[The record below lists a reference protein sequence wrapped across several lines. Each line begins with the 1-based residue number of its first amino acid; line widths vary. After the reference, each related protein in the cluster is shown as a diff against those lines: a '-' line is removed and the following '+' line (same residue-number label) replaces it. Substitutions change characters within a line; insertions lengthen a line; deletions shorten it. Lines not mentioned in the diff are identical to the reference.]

1 MSGAIERAL
10 EKELRGD
17 GFRCAQP
24 ILRATTTTPS
34 AHEAHIAAI
43 ATSDDKDQQ
52 ALFERLSVA
61 YAAMAEMEEWLEG
74 ETALKVTL
82 AAA

>member
-1 MSGAIERAL
+1 MQREEIAMSNTSV
-10 EKELRGD
+10 ELRG
-17 GFRCAQP
+17 R
-24 ILRATTTTPS
+24 

-82 AAA
+82 AQAA

>member
-1 MSGAIERAL
+1 MSNTSV
-10 EKELRGD
+10 ELRG
-17 GFRCAQP
+17 R
-24 ILRATTTTPS
+24 

-52 ALFERLSVA
+52 QIFERLSVA

-74 ETALKVTL
+74 ESALKATL
-82 AAA
+82 APA

>member
-1 MSGAIERAL
+1 MSNTSI
-10 EKELRGD
+10 ELRG
-17 GFRCAQP
+17 R
-24 ILRATTTTPS
+24 
-34 AHEAHIAAI
+34 AHEAHVAAI
-43 ATSDDKDQQ
+43 ATSDDRDQQ

-61 YAAMAEMEEWLEG
+61 YTAMAEMEEWLEG

>member
-1 MSGAIERAL
+1 MSNTSM
-10 EKELRGD
+10 ELRG
-17 GFRCAQP
+17 
-24 ILRATTTTPS
+24 RA
-34 AHEAHIAAI
+34 HQAHIAAI

-82 AAA
+82 AKVTLAKVTLAQAA

>member
-1 MSGAIERAL
+1 MSNTSV
-10 EKELRGD
+10 ELRG
-17 GFRCAQP
+17 R
-24 ILRATTTTPS
+24 
-34 AHEAHIAAI
+34 AHEARIAAI

-52 ALFERLSVA
+52 ALFERLSTA

-82 AAA
+82 VPAA

>member
-1 MSGAIERAL
+1 MSNTSI
-10 EKELRGD
+10 ELRG
-17 GFRCAQP
+17 R
-24 ILRATTTTPS
+24 
-34 AHEAHIAAI
+34 AHEAQIAAI

-61 YAAMAEMEEWLEG
+61 YASMAEMEEWLEG

-82 AAA
+82 AKVTLAKAA

>member
-1 MSGAIERAL
+1 MSNTSI
-10 EKELRGD
+10 ELRG
-17 GFRCAQP
+17 R
-24 ILRATTTTPS
+24 
-34 AHEAHIAAI
+34 AHEAHVAAI
-43 ATSDDKDQQ
+43 ATSDDRDQQ

>member
-1 MSGAIERAL
+1 MSNTSV
-10 EKELRGD
+10 ELRG
-17 GFRCAQP
+17 R
-24 ILRATTTTPS
+24 

-43 ATSDDKDQQ
+43 ATWDDKEQREI
-52 ALFERLSVA
+52 FERLSIA

-74 ETALKVTL
+74 ETALKMTL